1 MHRHSVKEASWLRSP
16 APDISDN
23 LKDPTT
29 SFSDITA
36 AIALTRDHQYHT
48 RTKPIN
54 VRYHWS
60 DWTQWAIKQARPSAK
75 VKHFAAGL
83 GLLAK
88 RSER

>member
-1 MHRHSVKEASWLRSP
+1 LKEALWLRNP

-36 AIALTRDHQYHT
+36 AIVLTRDHQYHT
-48 RTKPIN
+48 RTKPTN
-54 VRYHWS
+54 VRYHW
-60 DWTQWAIKQARPSAK
+60 TRWAIKQVRPSAK
-75 VKHFAAGL
+75 VKHLAAGL